1 MSERR
6 IVTNLVENGSD
17 LPKDYL
23 KMVMGVFN
31 THFDEPLMRFKKMK
45 NEANF
50 AVNGGIYPSE
60 IVLSV
65 SLILKKQLAALTVH
79 ASVDFDP
86 KASSPTVQ
94 DLLGACVDMSATLF
108 DQILNPANPED
119 FDKIFDASL
128 GALENIPYDWSP
140 VEVDRYKVYLK
151 LDRSNPNIEKMTEE
165 WLNQNDPA
173 RKNRREKTVLEAVL
187 DDADLDPS
195 EAELDSDADDSNGGS
210 GTLH

>member
-1 MSERR
+1 MHIESQS
-6 IVTNLVENGSD
+6 I
-17 LPKDYL
+17 
-23 KMVMGVFN
+23 
-31 THFDEPLMRFKKMK
+31 
-45 NEANF
+45 
-50 AVNGGIYPSE
+50 
-60 IVLSV
+60 
-65 SLILKKQLAALTVH
+65 
-79 ASVDFDP
+79 
-86 KASSPTVQ
+86 
-94 DLLGACVDMSATLF
+94 LF